1 MRQVHQAGA
10 GSKKIAH
17 HVKAGLMANVPIS
30 KTDLRNIISQLENYI
45 SLGGEVTAQTDT
57 SQRNKIR
64 MATVLKRKLEKKLS
78 LSE

>member
-1 MRQVHQAGA
+1 
-10 GSKKIAH
+10 
-17 HVKAGLMANVPIS
+17 MAITIS

-45 SLGGEVTAQTDT
+45 SLGGKVTEPTDT

>member
-1 MRQVHQAGA
+1 
-10 GSKKIAH
+10 
-17 HVKAGLMANVPIS
+17 MASVPIS
-30 KTDLRNIISQLENYI
+30 KTDLRNIILQLGNYI
-45 SLGGEVTAQTDT
+45 SLGWEVTAPTDT

>member
-1 MRQVHQAGA
+1 
-10 GSKKIAH
+10 
-17 HVKAGLMANVPIS
+17 MAVPIS

-45 SLGGEVTAQTDT
+45 SLGEKVTAPADT
-57 SQRNKIR
+57 SQRNRIR

>member
-1 MRQVHQAGA
+1 
-10 GSKKIAH
+10 
-17 HVKAGLMANVPIS
+17 MASVSIS
-30 KTDLRNIISQLENYI
+30 KTDLKNIISQLENFI
-45 SLGGEVTAQTDT
+45 FLGRKVTAPTDT

>member
-1 MRQVHQAGA
+1 
-10 GSKKIAH
+10 
-17 HVKAGLMANVPIS
+17 MASISIS

-45 SLGGEVTAQTDT
+45 SLDGKVTAPTDT

>member
-1 MRQVHQAGA
+1 
-10 GSKKIAH
+10 
-17 HVKAGLMANVPIS
+17 MAVPIS

-45 SLGGEVTAQTDT
+45 SLGGKVSEQTDT

>member
-1 MRQVHQAGA
+1 
-10 GSKKIAH
+10 
-17 HVKAGLMANVPIS
+17 MAVLIS

-45 SLGGEVTAQTDT
+45 SLGGEVTVPTDT

>member
-1 MRQVHQAGA
+1 
-10 GSKKIAH
+10 
-17 HVKAGLMANVPIS
+17 MASVPIS
-30 KTDLRNIISQLENYI
+30 KTDLRNIILQLGNYI
-45 SLGGEVTAQTDT
+45 SLGREVTAPTDT

>member
-1 MRQVHQAGA
+1 
-10 GSKKIAH
+10 
-17 HVKAGLMANVPIS
+17 MAVLIS
-30 KTDLRNIISQLENYI
+30 KTDPRNIISQLPNYI
-45 SLGGEVTAQTDT
+45 SLGGKVTEPTDI

>member
-1 MRQVHQAGA
+1 
-10 GSKKIAH
+10 
-17 HVKAGLMANVPIS
+17 MASVPIS
-30 KTDLRNIISQLENYI
+30 KTDLRNIILQLGNYI
-45 SLGGEVTAQTDT
+45 SLGVEVTAPTDT

>member
-1 MRQVHQAGA
+1 MRCLHQAGA
-10 GSKKIAH
+10 GSTEITH

-45 SLGGEVTAQTDT
+45 SLGGKVAAPTDT
-57 SQRNKIR
+57 SQRNRIR

>member
-1 MRQVHQAGA
+1 
-10 GSKKIAH
+10 
-17 HVKAGLMANVPIS
+17 MASVPIS

-45 SLGGEVTAQTDT
+45 SLGGKVTAATDT

>member
-1 MRQVHQAGA
+1 
-10 GSKKIAH
+10 
-17 HVKAGLMANVPIS
+17 MASVPIS

-45 SLGGEVTAQTDT
+45 FLGWKVTAPTDT

>member
-1 MRQVHQAGA
+1 
-10 GSKKIAH
+10 
-17 HVKAGLMANVPIS
+17 MAVSIS

-45 SLGGEVTAQTDT
+45 SLGGKVTVPTDT

>member
-1 MRQVHQAGA
+1 
-10 GSKKIAH
+10 
-17 HVKAGLMANVPIS
+17 MASISIS

-45 SLGGEVTAQTDT
+45 SLGGKMTAPTDT
-57 SQRNKIR
+57 GQRNKIR

>member
-1 MRQVHQAGA
+1 
-10 GSKKIAH
+10 
-17 HVKAGLMANVPIS
+17 MASVPIS
-30 KTDLRNIISQLENYI
+30 KTDLRNIILQLGNYI
-45 SLGGEVTAQTDT
+45 SIVGKVTEPTDT

>member
-1 MRQVHQAGA
+1 
-10 GSKKIAH
+10 
-17 HVKAGLMANVPIS
+17 MASVPIS

-45 SLGGEVTAQTDT
+45 SLGGEETAPTDT

>member
-1 MRQVHQAGA
+1 MD
-10 GSKKIAH
+10 
-17 HVKAGLMANVPIS
+17 VPIS

-45 SLGGEVTAQTDT
+45 SLGGKVTAPTDT

-64 MATVLKRKLEKKLS
+64 MATVLKRKLEKKIS